1 MENFKYERVTLKSFE
16 EAVESLIES
25 LKVQGFGFIRKL
37 NFKEMF
43 NSKGIEFDN
52 NFLVLEACNSHMASD
67 TLKVHM
73 DVGYFM
79 PCKLAVYED
88 AGKVLMGMI
97 SLETQIGMLGHG
109 ELKSMAKE
117 IQDRM
122 NTAIDNAV

>member
-1 MENFKYERVTLKSFE
+1 MDNIKYERVTSKSFDM
-16 EAVESLIES
+16 AVESLIES

-43 NSKGIEFDN
+43 NSKGIVFDN
-52 NFLVLEACNSHMASD
+52 NFLILEACNSAMASA
-67 TLKVHM
+67 TLKAHM

-88 AGKVLMGMI
+88 AGKVVIGMI
-97 SLETQIGMLGHG
+97 SLEAQIGMLGHG
-109 ELKSMAKE
+109 DLNSMAKE

-122 NTAIDNAV
+122 NSAIDASV